1 MRTLQTS
8 NRARNG
14 LIGILIV
21 FLVVLVGQSFA
32 SVPQVFA
39 TPDYYAEFTDAA
51 GINPGDKVRVS
62 GLDVGNVKS
71 LAINGD
77 RVNVGFTLGDH
88 RIGTDSRLSIRTD
101 TILGK
106 RVIEIEPRGNKMLRA
121 DEVLPLTQSTTPYQL
136 YDAFSDLTKSTS
148 QWDLDTLKR
157 SLNTLSETVDQTS
170 PNLSA
175 ALDGIA
181 RFSDTLG
188 KRDQQVRDLLSQA
201 NKVAG
206 VLGNRSEQVNRLLL
220 DFLRQH

>member
-39 TPDYYAEFTDAA
+39 TPDYYAEFSDAA

-77 RVNVGFTLGDH
+77 RVNVGFTLGDQ
-88 RIGTDSRLSIRTD
+88 RIGT
-101 TILGK
+101 
-106 RVIEIEPRGNKMLRA
+106 
-121 DEVLPLTQSTTPYQL
+121 
-136 YDAFSDLTKSTS
+136 
-148 QWDLDTLKR
+148 
-157 SLNTLSETVDQTS
+157 
-170 PNLSA
+170 
-175 ALDGIA
+175 
-181 RFSDTLG
+181 
-188 KRDQQVRDLLSQA
+188 
-201 NKVAG
+201 
-206 VLGNRSEQVNRLLL
+206 
-220 DFLRQH
+220 